1 MALASL
7 YLTTDN
13 TPTTPVNYYRN
24 IPLEISPGGMGWS
37 KPMKPMNLHS
47 RPLPT
52 MRSSLLVLIL
62 LSGMGALNA
71 CGGSGSGGGQD
82 PTPAKLAISTS
93 SLPTGQTGVAYSALL
108 AATGGTPP
116 YTWSVTS
123 GMLPPGLMLNAATG
137 AIAGTATQAVTGL
150 EITFQVVDSS
160 TPQQSK
166 SIKLALTISS
176 TAVGISISPKRAGLT
191 VSQTLS
197 VSATV
202 ANDTSMKAVSWSASG
217 GSFSSNTSASGAAV
231 TYTSPSTPGIYTVT
245 ATQTNDVT
253 QRAVATIGVT
263 DLHGVYTYHNDV
275 SRDGTNTS
283 EYALTTANVNS
294 STFGKLFSCQ
304 ADAAIYTQPLWVSNI
319 TIGGAKH
326 NIVVVA
332 TMHDTVYA
340 FDADASP
347 CVTYWHTQ
355 FIPSGETFYTAADVF
370 SNSIFPDIGILGTP
384 VIDSTSNIIYLVTK
398 TKNTTGPGVIAH
410 QRLHALNLADG
421 TEIANSPVE
430 LDSSITV
437 PGNCE
442 GGSTIAFNAA
452 RENQRPGLAL
462 VNGVVYVAWASHGDL
477 DPYHGWIL
485 GFNASTL
492 SRVSAFNTSPNA
504 AEGLGYCRAGIWMS
518 GGAPAADAAGNL
530 YVITGN
536 GIFDGTSAFGDSFLK
551 LSATGLALADWFT
564 PMDQLSLDAFD
575 HDLGAGGAAVLV
587 DQTSGP
593 HPHLIIGGGKSQVL
607 YLLDRTNMGHFTS
620 GGPDKVVQTLSVS
633 EASFS
638 TPAFW
643 QNTLYFFGFNGP
655 GLAYTFVP
663 ATDTFNPSVAS
674 STTASFSFP
683 GSSPSVSSNGNANG
697 IVWTI
702 DSNSSGTGDNGPV
715 SAGPAVLHAFDATNL
730 GTELWNSSQVP
741 ADAAGNAVK
750 FTVPTVANGKV
761 YVPTRG
767 NDSTAGAAGTVFG
780 EVDVYGLKSN

>member
-1 MALASL
+1 
-7 YLTTDN
+7 
-13 TPTTPVNYYRN
+13 
-24 IPLEISPGGMGWS
+24 
-37 KPMKPMNLHS
+37 MKPMTLHS
-47 RPLPT
+47 RFLAPLRNPFLVIIFLT
-52 MRSSLLVLIL
+52 MTAL
-62 LSGMGALNA
+62 LSA
-71 CGGSGSGGGQD
+71 CGGSGSGKVAD
-82 PTPAKLAISTS
+82 PPPAALAISTS
-93 SLPTGQTGVAYSALL
+93 SLPTGQTGVAYSAVL

-116 YTWSVTS
+116 YTWTLTS
-123 GMLPPGLMLNAATG
+123 GTFPAGLMLNAATG
-137 AIAGTATQAVTGL
+137 AITGTPTQAVTSTPL
-150 EITFQVVDSS
+150 TFQLTDSS
-160 TPQQSK
+160 TPAASR
-166 SIKLALTISS
+166 SVKLMLTISS
-176 TAVGISISPKRAGLT
+176 TSVGITISPKLAGLT
-191 VSQTLS
+191 VTQTLM
-197 VSATV
+197 VFATV
-202 ANDTSMKAVSWSASG
+202 ANDTSKKAVSWSATG
-217 GSFSSNTSASGAAV
+217 GSFSSNASASGASV
-231 TYTSPSTPGIYTVT
+231 TYTAPATAGIYTIT
-245 ATQTNDVT
+245 ATQTSDVT
-253 QRAVATIGVT
+253 QRVTATIGVT

-275 SRDGTNTS
+275 SRDGVNSS

-319 TIGGAKH
+319 TIGGTKH
-326 NIVVVA
+326 NVVVVA
-332 TMHDTVYA
+332 TMRDTVYV

-355 FIPSGETFYTAADVF
+355 FIPSGETFYTAGDV
-370 SNSIFPDIGILGTP
+370 STNSIFPDIGILGTP

-398 TKNTTGPGVIAH
+398 TKNINGPGPIVH

-442 GGSTIAFNAA
+442 GGSTIAFNVA

-462 VNGVVYVAWASHGDL
+462 VNGVVYIAWASHGDV
-477 DPYHGWIL
+477 DPYHGWIV

-551 LSATGLALADWFT
+551 LGATNGLSLTDWFT
-564 PMDQLSLDAFD
+564 PMGQLSLNAFD
-575 HDLGAGGAAVLV
+575 QDLGAGGAAVLV

-593 HPHLIIGGGKSQVL
+593 HPHLIVGVGKSQVL

-620 GGPDKVVQTLSVS
+620 GGPDKVVQALNIS
-633 EASFS
+633 ESSFS

-655 GLAYTFVP
+655 GLAYTFLP
-663 ATDTFNPSVAS
+663 ASDTFNPAVAS
-674 STTASFSFP
+674 ATTPSFSFP
-683 GSSPSVSSNGNANG
+683 GSSPSVSSNGNSNG
-697 IVWTI
+697 IVWMI
-702 DSNSSGTGDNGPV
+702 DAHSFGTGDDGPGT
-715 SAGPAVLHAFDATNL
+715 AGPAVLHAFDATNL
-730 GTELWNSSQVP
+730 RTELWNSSQVP
-741 ADAAGNAVK
+741 ADVAGNAVK

-761 YVPTRG
+761 YIGTRG
-767 NDSTAGAAGTVFG
+767 NDTTLGAGTVFG
-780 EVDVYGLKSN
+780 EVDVYGLKPN

>member
-1 MALASL
+1 
-7 YLTTDN
+7 
-13 TPTTPVNYYRN
+13 
-24 IPLEISPGGMGWS
+24 MGWS

-52 MRSSLLVLIL
+52 MRNSLLVLIL
-62 LSGMGALNA
+62 LSGMGFLNG
-71 CGGSGSGGGQD
+71 CGGSGSGGSQD

-108 AATGGTPP
+108 AATGGAPP

-123 GMLPPGLMLNAATG
+123 GTLPAGLTLNASTG
-137 AIAGTATQAVTGL
+137 AITGTPTQTVTSTEL
-150 EITFQVVDSS
+150 SFQVVDSS

-176 TAVGISISPKRAGLT
+176 TAVGIAISPKRAGLT
-191 VSQTLS
+191 VTQTLS

-202 ANDTSMKAVSWSASG
+202 TNDTSMKAVHWSASG
-217 GSFSSNTSASGAAV
+217 GSFSSNTSASGASV
-231 TYTSPSTPGIYTVT
+231 TYTAPSTPGIYTIT

-253 QRAVATIGVT
+253 QSASATIGVT
-263 DLHGVYTYHNDV
+263 DLHGVFTYHNDL

-294 STFGKLFSCQ
+294 SSFGKLFSCQ
-304 ADAAIYTQPLWVSNI
+304 ADAAIYTQPLWVPNI

-370 SNSIFPDIGILGTP
+370 NPSIFPDIGILGTP
-384 VIDSTSNIIYLVTK
+384 VIDSTSNIVYLVTK
-398 TKNTTGPGVIAH
+398 TKNTTGPGIIAH

-462 VNGVVYVAWASHGDL
+462 VNGVVYIAWASHGDQ

-551 LSATGLALADWFT
+551 LSATSGLALADWFT

-593 HPHLIIGGGKSQVL
+593 HPHLIIGGGKSQIL

-655 GLAYTFVP
+655 GLAFTFVP

-674 STTASFSFP
+674 STVASFSFP
-683 GSSPSVSSNGNANG
+683 GSSPSISSNGNANG

-702 DSNSSGTGDNGPV
+702 DSNLSGTGDNGPA

-761 YVPTRG
+761 YVGTRG
-767 NDSTAGAAGTVFG
+767 NDSTVGAGTVFG
-780 EVDVYGLKSN
+780 EVDVYGLKPN

>member
-1 MALASL
+1 M
-7 YLTTDN
+7 
-13 TPTTPVNYYRN
+13 RN
-24 IPLEISPGGMGWS
+24 PF
-37 KPMKPMNLHS
+37 
-47 RPLPT
+47 
-52 MRSSLLVLIL
+52 LVIILVTATAL
-62 LSGMGALNA
+62 LSA
-71 CGGSGSGGGQD
+71 CGGSGSGNAAG
-82 PTPAKLAISTS
+82 PPPAAFTISTS
-93 SLPTGQTGVAYSALL
+93 SLPTGQTGVAYSAVL
-108 AATGGTPP
+108 AAAGGTPP
-116 YTWSVTS
+116 YTWSLTS
-123 GMLPPGLMLNAATG
+123 GTLPAGLMLNASTG
-137 AIAGTATQAVTGL
+137 ALTGTPTQTVTSTAL
-150 EITFQVVDSS
+150 TFQVTDSS
-160 TPQQSK
+160 TPPASR
-166 SIKLALTISS
+166 SAKLTLTISS
-176 TAVGISISPKRAGLT
+176 TAVGIAISPKLAGLT
-191 VSQTLS
+191 VTQTLM

-202 ANDTSMKAVSWSASG
+202 ANDTSKKAVSWSATG
-217 GSFSSNTSASGAAV
+217 GSFSSDASASGASV
-231 TYTSPSTPGIYTVT
+231 TYTAPSTPGIYTIT
-245 ATQTNDVT
+245 ATQSSDVT

-275 SRDGTNTS
+275 SRDGANTS

-304 ADAAIYTQPLWVSNI
+304 ADAAIYTQPLWVSNL

-326 NIVVVA
+326 NVVVVA
-332 TMHDTVYA
+332 TMRDTVYV

-355 FIPSGETFYTAADVF
+355 FIPSGETFYSAFDV
-370 SNSIFPDIGILGTP
+370 STNSIFPDIGILGTP

-398 TKNTTGPGVIAH
+398 TKNINDPGPIVH

-442 GGSTIAFNAA
+442 GGSTIAFNVA

-462 VNGVVYVAWASHGDL
+462 VNGVVYIAWASHGDV
-477 DPYHGWIL
+477 DPYHGWVL

-492 SRVSAFNTSPNA
+492 SRVSAFNSSPNA
-504 AEGLGYCRAGIWMS
+504 AEGMGYCRAGIWMS

-551 LSATGLALADWFT
+551 LSATSGLALADWFT
-564 PMDQLSLDAFD
+564 PMNQLSLDAFD
-575 HDLGAGGAAVLV
+575 QDLGAGGAAVLV

-593 HPHLIIGGGKSQVL
+593 HPHLIIGGGKSQSL

-620 GGPDKVVQTLSVS
+620 GGPDKVVQTLKAS
-633 EASFS
+633 ESSFS

-655 GLAYTFVP
+655 GLAYTFLT
-663 ATDTFNPSVAS
+663 ASDTFNPAVAS
-674 STTASFSFP
+674 TTTPSFSFP
-683 GSSPSVSSNGNANG
+683 GSSPSVSSNGNSNG
-697 IVWTI
+697 IVWMI
-702 DSNSSGTGDNGPV
+702 DAHTFGTGDGGPAT
-715 SAGPAVLHAFDATNL
+715 AGPAVLHAFDATNL

-761 YVPTRG
+761 YVGTRG
-767 NDSTAGAAGTVFG
+767 NDSTLGAGTVFG
-780 EVDVYGLKSN
+780 EVDVYGLKPN

>member
-1 MALASL
+1 
-7 YLTTDN
+7 
-13 TPTTPVNYYRN
+13 
-24 IPLEISPGGMGWS
+24 
-37 KPMKPMNLHS
+37 MKPMTLHQ
-47 RPLPT
+47 RLLRH
-52 MRSSLLVLIL
+52 MRNPFLVIIL
-62 LSGMGALNA
+62 LTTLGLLSA
-71 CGGSGSGGGQD
+71 CGGGSGSGNAAD
-82 PTPAKLAISTS
+82 PPPAALTISTS
-93 SLPTGQTGVAYSALL
+93 SLPTGQTGVAYSAVL
-108 AATGGTPP
+108 AAAGGTPP
-116 YTWSVTS
+116 YMWSLTS
-123 GMLPPGLMLNAATG
+123 GTLPTGLTLNASTG
-137 AIAGTATQAVTGL
+137 AISGTPTQTATSTAL
-150 EITFQVVDSS
+150 TFQVVDSS
-160 TPQQSK
+160 KPPGSR
-166 SIKLALTISS
+166 SVKLMLTISS
-176 TAVGISISPKRAGLT
+176 TAVSISVSPKRAGLT
-191 VSQTLS
+191 VTQTLA

-202 ANDTSMKAVSWSASG
+202 ANDTSKKAVSWSATG
-217 GSFSSNTSASGAAV
+217 GTFSSNASASGAIV
-231 TYTSPSTPGIYTVT
+231 TYTAPSTPGIYTIT
-245 ATQTNDVT
+245 ATQSSDVT

-263 DLHGVYTYHNDV
+263 DLAGVYTYHNDV
-275 SRDGTNTS
+275 SRDGANTS

-332 TMHDTVYA
+332 TMRDTVYA

-355 FIPSGETFYTAADVF
+355 FIPSGETFYAAADVF
-370 SNSIFPDIGILGTP
+370 TNSIFPDIGILGTP
-384 VIDSTSNIIYLVTK
+384 VIDSTSNTIYFVAK
-398 TKNTTGPGVIAH
+398 TKNITGPGLVAH
-410 QRLHALNLADG
+410 QRLHALNLTDG

-442 GGSTIAFNAA
+442 GGSTIGFNVA

-462 VNGVVYVAWASHGDL
+462 VNGVVYIAWASHGDL

-485 GFNASTL
+485 GFNATTL
-492 SRVSAFNTSPNA
+492 SRVSAFNSSPNA

-551 LSATGLALADWFT
+551 LSPTGLAVADWFT

-575 HDLGAGGAAVLV
+575 HDLGAGGAGVLV
-587 DQTSGP
+587 DQASGP
-593 HPHLIIGGGKSQVL
+593 HPHLIIGGGKSQIL

-620 GGPDKVVQTLSVS
+620 GGPDKVVQTLNVS
-633 EASFS
+633 ETDFC
-638 TPAFW
+638 TPGFW

-655 GLAYTFVP
+655 GLAFTFVP

-674 STTASFSFP
+674 STAASFSFP
-683 GSSPSVSSNGNANG
+683 GSSPSVSSNGNSNG
-697 IVWTI
+697 IVWMI
-702 DSNSSGTGDNGPV
+702 DSHTYGTGDNGPA

-730 GTELWNSSQVP
+730 GSELWNSSQVP
-741 ADAAGNAVK
+741 ADVAGNAVK

-761 YVPTRG
+761 YVGTRG
-767 NDSTAGAAGTVFG
+767 NDTTLGAGTVFG
-780 EVDVYGLKSN
+780 EVDVYGLKPN